1 MQSLSRLKLRGGDRG
16 ENGKAHDLFWHSRG
30 WRAEALGEVFCPVE
44 REGHVCARASGIPL

>member
-16 ENGKAHDLFWHSRG
+16 ENGKAHDFFWHSRG